1 MGTAALSM
9 RNTHPAVSVIIP
21 SYNARA
27 VIARAIASVRAQTFD
42 DLEIL
47 VVDDGSADGTPVLVE
62 RESQAEPRLRLIR
75 LEHNGGP
82 AHARNVGLDAARGT
96 WIALLDADDAWRP
109 DRLKRMLAHCV
120 GADAVADNLAGYDA
134 ESGAESGVLF
144 PVFPNGHLTVAALLA
159 PQAPLTGY
167 DFGYLKPV
175 IRRDFMLAHGIRY
188 DETLRTSEDLLLY
201 LTLLLEGARVRMIE
215 DDLHIY
221 TTPVGAISGKSSV
234 SSHSRPRD
242 GDVRRALAHV
252 LERYRGRID

>member
-1 MGTAALSM
+1 MGAAALSTG
-9 RNTHPAVSVIIP
+9 NTHPAVSVIIA

-47 VVDDGSADGTPVLVE
+47 IVDDASADGTPILVE
-62 RESQAEPRLRLIR
+62 RESEADPRLRLIR
-75 LEHNGGP
+75 LERNRGP
-82 AHARNVGLDAARGT
+82 AHARNVALGAARGT

-109 DRLKRMLAHCV
+109 DRLNRMLAQSA

-167 DFGYLKPV
+167 DFGYLQPV
-175 IRRDFMLAHGIRY
+175 IRRD
-188 DETLRTSEDLLLY
+188 
-201 LTLLLEGARVRMIE
+201 
-215 DDLHIY
+215 
-221 TTPVGAISGKSSV
+221 
-234 SSHSRPRD
+234 
-242 GDVRRALAHV
+242 
-252 LERYRGRID
+252 